1 MSHSNTDVNI
11 SKFEN
16 LVMFLMLCIS
26 GNPVFIYMESK
37 YLYVVSAV
45 IMFGL
50 CVLKKKKLSSH
61 KLFFWIVCTCVLF
74 LFQNIILELTSIN
87 AEMNFLIRL
96 YLSFLCASFFD
107 FKFREVYF
115 KVMVM
120 ICLISIPFYILQ
132 IGGITFGFEFDR
144 YFTMVFFNS
153 IIPRGIDYHAR
164 NSGMFWEP
172 GAFQGFIMLVP
183 LLYSDSLKQLWNRHK
198 KGCLI
203 LLIAFV
209 TTQSTTGYITF
220 SMFVFLTIVFNTSKI
235 NIMTKSLLI
244 MLTVIIF
251 SYIWS
256 QDFIGTKVLE
266 QYEEALAIQEGDVSW
281 NRMGAMIIDIDNI
294 LRHPFI
300 GNGFM
305 DDSRYGILGEYMKG
319 TGNGFT
325 GAINMFGVPF
335 IALYFIGIYQ
345 NLRYISKVNRIIFLF
360 IIVLLLNGEY
370 FLNYHLF
377 WSLLFIGIPVKK
389 TINNKQLV
397 VCS

>member
-1 MSHSNTDVNI
+1 MRHSNTDVNI

-61 KLFFWIVCTCVLF
+61 KLIFWIVCTCVLF

-120 ICLISIPFYILQ
+120 ICLISIPLYILQ

-198 KGCLI
+198 KGCII

-220 SMFVFLTIVFNTSKI
+220 SMFVFLTIVFNTNKI
-235 NIMTKSLLI
+235 NIMTKSLMI

-256 QDFIGTKVLE
+256 QDFMGSKVIE
-266 QYEEALAIQEGDVSW
+266 QYEEALALQEGDVSW

-294 LRHPFI
+294 LRHPII

-305 DDSRYGILGEYMKG
+305 DESRYGVLGEYMKG

-325 GAINMFGVPF
+325 GAINMFGIPF
-335 IALYFIGIYQ
+335 IILYFVGIYK
-345 NLRYISKVNRIIFLF
+345 NITYISKINRIIFLF
-360 IIVLLLNGEY
+360 IVILLLNGEY

-377 WSLLFIGIPVKK
+377 WSLLFIKVS
-389 TINNKQLV
+389 TNNINYKFIR
-397 VCS
+397 CS